1 MPITNWK
8 ISHEDFDLAV
18 EIAKRAKRELVGYP
32 DSQRTILDTRWWGD
46 QMSTALLCL
55 LVCIL
60 VGVGVGFAERR
71 VKHSAGLFYIWLAAI
86 LLLVV
91 LGVAL

>member
-1 MPITNWK
+1 
-8 ISHEDFDLAV
+8 
-18 EIAKRAKRELVGYP
+18 
-32 DSQRTILDTRWWGD
+32 
-46 QMSTALLCL
+46 MSAALLCL
-55 LVCIL
+55 SVCIM